1 MLQSADANIAVCLE
15 RAYQA
20 REAAKDAVDKDSRAF
35 WLATAQ
41 KWQDLAQSFEVQGRV
56 DRFARAAPRP

>member
-1 MLQSADANIAVCLE
+1 MLQSLDASISVCLE

-41 KWQDLAQSFEVQGRV
+41 KWQDLAQSYEVQGRA
-56 DRFARAAPRP
+56 DRFVRAAPK